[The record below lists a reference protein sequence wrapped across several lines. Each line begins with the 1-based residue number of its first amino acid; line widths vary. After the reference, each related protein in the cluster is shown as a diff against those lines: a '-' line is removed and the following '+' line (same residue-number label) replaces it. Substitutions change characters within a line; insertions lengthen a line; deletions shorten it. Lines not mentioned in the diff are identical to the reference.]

1 MSLERI
7 KIFSGN
13 ANPDLSSEIISNL
26 NIKQSKAFV
35 GQFSDGE
42 AQVEILDNVRGCDV
56 FVIQPTCGPST
67 AETLMELLIMVDALK
82 RSSAGRITAVVP
94 YLGYSRQD
102 RRSRLTRVPITAKLV
117 AQMIET
123 SGVDRILT
131 MDLHADQIQGF
142 FNIPIDN
149 IYALPVL
156 VQDVL
161 DHNYEDVIVVSPDV
175 GGVARARAAAK
186 RINDADLAIIDKRR
200 PEPNL
205 VKVMNVIG
213 EVEGRTCIM
222 IDDMVDTA
230 GTLCQAAEILKEKGA
245 KKVVA
250 YATHAVLSGGAIE
263 NISNSKLDELV
274 TTNTIPLTE
283 KAKKCS
289 KIRQLSKE
297 KGAKKVV
304 AYATHAVLSGGAI
317 ENISNSKLDELVITN
332 TIPLTDKAK
341 KCSKIR
347 QLSIAK
353 TLADVIRR
361 ISDEQSISTIF
372 ADSN

>member
-1 MSLERI
+1 MSLDKI

-13 ANPDLSSEIISNL
+13 ANPHLSSDIISNL
-26 NIKQSKAFV
+26 KISQSKALV
-35 GQFSDGE
+35 GKFSDGE
-42 AQVEILDNVRGCDV
+42 SQVEILDNVRGCDV
-56 FVIQPTCGPST
+56 FVIQPTCRPSP
-67 AETLMELLIMVDALK
+67 AETLMELLVMVDALK

-123 SGVDRILT
+123 SGVNRILT

-149 IYALPVL
+149 IYAQPVL
-156 VQDVL
+156 VQDIL
-161 DHNYEDVIVVSPDV
+161 DSNYKDIVVVSPDV

-213 EVEGRTCIM
+213 DVSGRTCIM

-230 GTLCQAAEILKEKGA
+230 GTLCQAADILKEKGA
-245 KKVVA
+245 NKVVA
-250 YATHAVLSGGAIE
+250 YATHAVLSGPAVE
-263 NISNSKLDELV
+263 NIANSSL
-274 TTNTIPLTE
+274 N
-283 KAKKCS
+283 
-289 KIRQLSKE
+289 
-297 KGAKKVV
+297 
-304 AYATHAVLSGGAI
+304 
-317 ENISNSKLDELVITN
+317 ELVITN
-332 TIPLTDKAK
+332 TIPLSDEGST
-341 KCSKIR
+341 CSKIR
-347 QLSIAK
+347 QLSIAS

-361 ISDEQSISTIF
+361 ISDEQSISSIF
-372 ADSN
+372 KDSK

>member
-1 MSLERI
+1 MSLDKI

-13 ANPDLSSEIISNL
+13 ANPYLSSEIIDNL
-26 NIKQSKAFV
+26 KISQSKAFV
-35 GQFSDGE
+35 GKFSDGE
-42 AQVEILDNVRGCDV
+42 SQVEILDNVRGCDV
-56 FVIQPTCGPST
+56 FVIQPTCRPSP
-67 AETLMELLIMVDALK
+67 AETLMELLVMVDALK
-82 RSSAGRITAVVP
+82 RSSASRITAVVP

-123 SGVDRILT
+123 SGVNRILT

-149 IYALPVL
+149 IYAQPVL
-156 VQDVL
+156 VQDIL
-161 DHNYEDVIVVSPDV
+161 DSNYKDIVVVSPDV

-213 EVEGRTCIM
+213 DVSGRTCIM

-230 GTLCQAAEILKEKGA
+230 GTLCQAADILKEKGA
-245 KKVVA
+245 NKVVA
-250 YATHAVLSGGAIE
+250 YATHAVLSGPAVE
-263 NISNSKLDELV
+263 NIANSSL
-274 TTNTIPLTE
+274 N
-283 KAKKCS
+283 
-289 KIRQLSKE
+289 
-297 KGAKKVV
+297 
-304 AYATHAVLSGGAI
+304 
-317 ENISNSKLDELVITN
+317 ELVITN
-332 TIPLTDKAK
+332 TIPLSDEGST
-341 KCSKIR
+341 CSKIR
-347 QLSIAK
+347 QLSIAS

-361 ISDEQSISTIF
+361 ISDEQSISSIF
-372 ADSN
+372 KDSK

>member
-1 MSLERI
+1 MSLDKI

-13 ANPDLSSEIISNL
+13 ANPHLSSDIISNL
-26 NIKQSKAFV
+26 KISQSKALV
-35 GQFSDGE
+35 GKFSDGE
-42 AQVEILDNVRGCDV
+42 SQVEILDNVRGCDV
-56 FVIQPTCGPST
+56 FVIQPTCRPSP
-67 AETLMELLIMVDALK
+67 AETLMELLVMVDALK

-123 SGVDRILT
+123 SGVNRILT

-149 IYALPVL
+149 IYAQPVL
-156 VQDVL
+156 VQDIL
-161 DHNYEDVIVVSPDV
+161 DSNYKDIVVVSPDV

-213 EVEGRTCIM
+213 DVSGRTCVM

-230 GTLCQAAEILKEKGA
+230 GTLCQAADILKEKGA
-245 KKVVA
+245 NKVVA
-250 YATHAVLSGGAIE
+250 YATHAVLSGAAIE
-263 NISNSKLDELV
+263 NITNSSL
-274 TTNTIPLTE
+274 N
-283 KAKKCS
+283 
-289 KIRQLSKE
+289 
-297 KGAKKVV
+297 
-304 AYATHAVLSGGAI
+304 
-317 ENISNSKLDELVITN
+317 ELVITN
-332 TIPLTDKAK
+332 TIPLSDEGKA
-341 KCSKIR
+341 SAKIR
-347 QLSIAK
+347 QLSIAR

-361 ISDEQSISTIF
+361 ISDEQSISSIF
-372 ADSN
+372 KDSK

>member
-1 MSLERI
+1 MSLDKI

-13 ANPDLSSEIISNL
+13 ANPHLSSEIIDNL
-26 NIKQSKAFV
+26 KISQSKVFV
-35 GQFSDGE
+35 GKFSDGE
-42 AQVEILDNVRGCDV
+42 SQVEILDNVRGCDV
-56 FVIQPTCGPST
+56 FVIQPTCRPSP
-67 AETLMELLIMVDALK
+67 AETLMELLVMVDALK

-123 SGVDRILT
+123 SGVNRILT

-149 IYALPVL
+149 IYAQPVL
-156 VQDVL
+156 IEDIL
-161 DHNYEDVIVVSPDV
+161 DCNYKDIVVVSPDV

-213 EVEGRTCIM
+213 DVSGRTCIM

-230 GTLCQAAEILKEKGA
+230 GTLCQAADILKEKGA
-245 KKVVA
+245 SKVVA
-250 YATHAVLSGGAIE
+250 YATHAVLSGTAVE
-263 NISNSKLDELV
+263 NIVNS
-274 TTNTIPLTE
+274 
-283 KAKKCS
+283 S
-289 KIRQLSKE
+289 
-297 KGAKKVV
+297 
-304 AYATHAVLSGGAI
+304 
-317 ENISNSKLDELVITN
+317 LDELVITN
-332 TIPLTDKAK
+332 TIPLSDEATA
-341 KCSKIR
+341 CSKIR
-347 QLSIAK
+347 QLSIAQ
-353 TLADVIRR
+353 TLANVIRR
-361 ISDEQSISTIF
+361 ISNEQSISSIF
-372 ADSN
+372 LDSK

>member
-1 MSLERI
+1 MSLDKI

-13 ANPDLSSEIISNL
+13 ANPHLSSDIISNL
-26 NIKQSKAFV
+26 KISQSKALV
-35 GQFSDGE
+35 GKFSDGE
-42 AQVEILDNVRGCDV
+42 SQVEILDNVRGCDV
-56 FVIQPTCGPST
+56 FVIQPTCRPSP
-67 AETLMELLIMVDALK
+67 AETLMELLVMVDALK

-123 SGVDRILT
+123 SGVNRILT

-149 IYALPVL
+149 IYAQPVL
-156 VQDVL
+156 VQDIL
-161 DHNYEDVIVVSPDV
+161 DSNYKDIVVVSPDV
-175 GGVARARAAAK
+175 GGVSRARAAAK

-213 EVEGRTCIM
+213 DVSGRTCVM

-230 GTLCQAAEILKEKGA
+230 GTLCQAADILKEKGA
-245 KKVVA
+245 NKVVA
-250 YATHAVLSGGAIE
+250 YATHAVLSGAAIE
-263 NISNSKLDELV
+263 NITNSSL
-274 TTNTIPLTE
+274 N
-283 KAKKCS
+283 
-289 KIRQLSKE
+289 
-297 KGAKKVV
+297 
-304 AYATHAVLSGGAI
+304 
-317 ENISNSKLDELVITN
+317 ELVITN
-332 TIPLTDKAK
+332 TIPLSDEGKA
-341 KCSKIR
+341 CSKIR
-347 QLSIAK
+347 QLSIAQ

-361 ISDEQSISTIF
+361 ISDEQSISSIF
-372 ADSN
+372 KDSK

>member
-1 MSLERI
+1 MSLDKI

-13 ANPDLSSEIISNL
+13 ANPQLSSEIIDNL
-26 NIKQSKAFV
+26 KINQSKAFV
-35 GQFSDGE
+35 GKFSDGE
-42 AQVEILDNVRGCDV
+42 SQVEILDNVRGCDV
-56 FVIQPTCGPST
+56 FVIQPTCRPSP
-67 AETLMELLIMVDALK
+67 AETLMELLVMVDALK

-123 SGVDRILT
+123 SGVNRILT

-149 IYALPVL
+149 IYAQPVL
-156 VQDVL
+156 VQDII
-161 DHNYEDVIVVSPDV
+161 DSNYKDTIVVSPDV

-205 VKVMNVIG
+205 VKVVNVIG
-213 EVEGRTCIM
+213 DVSGRTCIL

-230 GTLCQAAEILKEKGA
+230 GTLCQAADVLKEKGA
-245 KKVVA
+245 NKVVA
-250 YATHAVLSGGAIE
+250 YATHAVLSGAAVE
-263 NISNSKLDELV
+263 NITNSSL
-274 TTNTIPLTE
+274 N
-283 KAKKCS
+283 
-289 KIRQLSKE
+289 
-297 KGAKKVV
+297 
-304 AYATHAVLSGGAI
+304 
-317 ENISNSKLDELVITN
+317 ELVITN
-332 TIPLTDKAK
+332 TIPLSDEGSA
-341 KCSKIR
+341 CAKIR
-347 QLSIAK
+347 QLSIAS

-361 ISDEQSISTIF
+361 ISDEQSISSIF
-372 ADSN
+372 KDPK

>member
-13 ANPDLSSEIISNL
+13 ANPYLSSEIIKNL
-26 NIKQSKAFV
+26 EITQSKAFV

-42 AQVEILDNVRGCDV
+42 SQVEILDNVRGCDV
-56 FVIQPTCGPST
+56 FVIQPTCGPSP
-67 AETLMELLIMVDALK
+67 ASTLMELLVMVDALK

-102 RRSRLTRVPITAKLV
+102 RRSRFTRVPITAKLV
-117 AQMIET
+117 AQMIEI

-149 IYALPVL
+149 IYAQPVL
-156 VQDVL
+156 VKDILEHNYQDV
-161 DHNYEDVIVVSPDV
+161 VVVSPDI

-205 VKVMNVIG
+205 VKIMNVIG
-213 EVEGRTCIM
+213 DVSGRTCIM

-250 YATHAVLSGGAIE
+250 YATHPVLSGNAIE
-263 NISNSKLDELV
+263 
-274 TTNTIPLTE
+274 TI
-283 KAKKCS
+283 AS
-289 KIRQLSKE
+289 SQ
-297 KGAKKVV
+297 
-304 AYATHAVLSGGAI
+304 
-317 ENISNSKLDELVITN
+317 LDELVITN
-332 TIPLTDKAK
+332 TIPLTKKASQ
-341 KCSKIR
+341 CSKIR
-347 QLSIAK
+347 QLSIAY
-353 TLADVIRR
+353 TLANVIRR

-372 ADSN
+372 AE

>member
-1 MSLERI
+1 MSLDKI

-13 ANPDLSSEIISNL
+13 ANPQLSSEIIDNL
-26 NIKQSKAFV
+26 KINQSKAFV
-35 GQFSDGE
+35 GKFSDGE
-42 AQVEILDNVRGCDV
+42 SQVEILDNVRGCDV
-56 FVIQPTCGPST
+56 FVIQPTCRPSP
-67 AETLMELLIMVDALK
+67 AETLMELLVMVDALK
-82 RSSAGRITAVVP
+82 RSSASRITAVVP

-123 SGVDRILT
+123 SGVNRILT

-149 IYALPVL
+149 IYAQPVL
-156 VQDVL
+156 VQDIL
-161 DHNYEDVIVVSPDV
+161 DSNYKDIVVVSPDV

-213 EVEGRTCIM
+213 DVSGRTCIM

-230 GTLCQAAEILKEKGA
+230 GTLCQAADILKEKGA
-245 KKVVA
+245 NKVVA
-250 YATHAVLSGGAIE
+250 YATHAVLSGPAVE
-263 NISNSKLDELV
+263 NIANSSL
-274 TTNTIPLTE
+274 N
-283 KAKKCS
+283 
-289 KIRQLSKE
+289 
-297 KGAKKVV
+297 
-304 AYATHAVLSGGAI
+304 
-317 ENISNSKLDELVITN
+317 ELVITN
-332 TIPLTDKAK
+332 TIPLSDEGST
-341 KCSKIR
+341 CSKIR
-347 QLSIAK
+347 QLSIAP

-361 ISDEQSISTIF
+361 ISDEQSISSIF
-372 ADSN
+372 KDQK

>member
-1 MSLERI
+1 MSLDKI

-13 ANPDLSSEIISNL
+13 ANPGLSSEIIDNL
-26 NIKQSKAFV
+26 KISQSKAFV
-35 GQFSDGE
+35 GKFSDGE
-42 AQVEILDNVRGCDV
+42 SQVEILDNVRGCDV
-56 FVIQPTCGPST
+56 FVIQPTCRPSP
-67 AETLMELLIMVDALK
+67 AETLMELLVMVDALK

-123 SGVDRILT
+123 SGVNRILT

-149 IYALPVL
+149 IYAQPVL
-156 VQDVL
+156 VQDIL
-161 DHNYEDVIVVSPDV
+161 DSNYKDIVVVSPDV

-213 EVEGRTCIM
+213 DVSGRTCIM
-222 IDDMVDTA
+222 VDDMVDTA
-230 GTLCQAAEILKEKGA
+230 GTLCQAADILKEKGA
-245 KKVVA
+245 NKIVA
-250 YATHAVLSGGAIE
+250 YATHAVLSGAAVE
-263 NISNSKLDELV
+263 NITNSSL
-274 TTNTIPLTE
+274 N
-283 KAKKCS
+283 
-289 KIRQLSKE
+289 
-297 KGAKKVV
+297 
-304 AYATHAVLSGGAI
+304 
-317 ENISNSKLDELVITN
+317 ELVITN
-332 TIPLTDKAK
+332 TIPLSAEGRT
-341 KCSKIR
+341 CSKIR
-347 QLSIAK
+347 QLSIAQ

-361 ISDEQSISTIF
+361 ISDEQSISSIF
-372 ADSN
+372 KDSQ

>member
-1 MSLERI
+1 MSLDKI

-13 ANPDLSSEIISNL
+13 ANPQLSSEIIDNL
-26 NIKQSKAFV
+26 KINQSKAFV
-35 GQFSDGE
+35 GKFSDGE
-42 AQVEILDNVRGCDV
+42 SQVEILDNVRGCDV
-56 FVIQPTCGPST
+56 FVIQPTCRPSP
-67 AETLMELLIMVDALK
+67 AETLMELLVMVDALK

-123 SGVDRILT
+123 SGVNRILT

-149 IYALPVL
+149 IYAQPVL
-156 VQDVL
+156 VQDII
-161 DHNYEDVIVVSPDV
+161 DSNYKDTIVVSPDV

-205 VKVMNVIG
+205 VKVVNVIG
-213 EVEGRTCIM
+213 DVSGRTCIL

-230 GTLCQAAEILKEKGA
+230 GTLCQAADVLKEKGA
-245 KKVVA
+245 NKVVA
-250 YATHAVLSGGAIE
+250 YATHAVLSGAAVE
-263 NISNSKLDELV
+263 NITNSSL
-274 TTNTIPLTE
+274 N
-283 KAKKCS
+283 
-289 KIRQLSKE
+289 
-297 KGAKKVV
+297 
-304 AYATHAVLSGGAI
+304 
-317 ENISNSKLDELVITN
+317 ELVITN
-332 TIPLTDKAK
+332 TIPLSDEGSA
-341 KCSKIR
+341 CAKIR
-347 QLSIAK
+347 QLSIAP

-361 ISDEQSISTIF
+361 ISDEQSISSIF
-372 ADSN
+372 KDSN